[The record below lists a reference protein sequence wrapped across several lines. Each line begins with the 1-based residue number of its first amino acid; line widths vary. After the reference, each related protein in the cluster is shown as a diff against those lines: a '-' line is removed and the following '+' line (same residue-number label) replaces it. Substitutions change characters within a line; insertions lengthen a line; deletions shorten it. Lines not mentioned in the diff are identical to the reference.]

1 MLLILNKGGIYM
13 RKNKIKTSF
22 GGKLFDLINILL
34 FIFLSAIMLFPIWNV
49 LTTSLVGIGEFYA
62 RPIILWPNE
71 MTFVHYQYIFS
82 SDKMLR
88 TFAVTTFVTVVGT
101 VYNLLVNTGCAYG
114 LSKKYLPGRN
124 VLLTIFTFTMFFSG
138 GLIPYYLLIR
148 DLGLM
153 NKIWVLILPGGV
165 SIYNLIIMKSFFNQ
179 LPVELEESA
188 KLDGANDI
196 FIFIKIVLPLSMPL
210 LATFALFNAV
220 GFWNAW
226 FDAMLFIQNRDLH
239 PLQLVMRQM
248 IVDNNMPVEMQA
260 KFIRSKES
268 SSDSPIF
275 EEGLKTA
282 TVIIATVPI
291 LVVYP
296 WLQKY
301 FAKGVMIGSI
311 KG

>member
-1 MLLILNKGGIYM
+1 
-13 RKNKIKTSF
+13 
-22 GGKLFDLINILL
+22 
-34 FIFLSAIMLFPIWNV
+34 
-49 LTTSLVGIGEFYA
+49 
-62 RPIILWPNE
+62 
-71 MTFVHYQYIFS
+71 
-82 SDKMLR
+82 
-88 TFAVTTFVTVVGT
+88 
-101 VYNLLVNTGCAYG
+101 
-114 LSKKYLPGRN
+114 
-124 VLLTIFTFTMFFSG
+124 MFFSG

-282 TVIIATVPI
+282 TVIIATIPI